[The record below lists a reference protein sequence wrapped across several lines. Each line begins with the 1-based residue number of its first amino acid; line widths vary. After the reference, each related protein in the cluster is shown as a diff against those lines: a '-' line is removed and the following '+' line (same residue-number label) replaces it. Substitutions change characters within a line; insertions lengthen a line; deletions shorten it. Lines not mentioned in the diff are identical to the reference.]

1 MVIPFELW
9 DPDELSE
16 THTDNNRPKRLA
28 AANADAIR
36 QASPSRWSS
45 PCRGEGA
52 YPLISSNQSGS
63 TRRAQLSVAAK
74 VVRPAHL
81 FNHAK
86 I

>member
-1 MVIPFELW
+1 MVIPFELC

-36 QASPSRWSS
+36 QASPPRWSS